1 MWAQILLLVR
11 GAAPANFAMV
21 MSTGIVSI
29 ALHLLGCEAGALIL
43 FYINIVMFF
52 WLWAV
57 YIWRLFQFPGAF
69 FDDMR
74 NHARGPGYLTI
85 VAGTGLL
92 ANQCA
97 LLWGRYDLAYALF
110 WLALAVWLF
119 FIWADFIALFTAKE
133 KMPLEKG
140 INGGWLLNTVS
151 CQALVILGC
160 VIIGHTS
167 WDRETAFLLLS
178 GLYGIG
184 YMLYLVV
191 ITLITYRLCYK
202 PLPPEEL
209 DPSYWVNAGA
219 VAITTLAGSELILRA
234 PDSQFLQDILP
245 FIKGMTLMAWAFAA
259 WWVVLLLALGVWRH
273 AARKYPF
280 AYVPTYWSMVFPM
293 GMFTACTIMFSKAVH
308 MPLLMAVP
316 HLFIYVALIGWLG
329 TFGGMGHHLWKKLF
343 KADSPAQ
350 N

>member
-1 MWAQILLLVR
+1 MRAQILLLVR

-29 ALHLLGCEAGALIL
+29 ALHLLGCEAGALAL
-43 FYINIVMFF
+43 CYINIVMFF
-52 WLWAV
+52 WLWVV
-57 YIWRLFQFPGAF
+57 YIWRLSRFPGAF
-69 FDDMR
+69 LADMCS
-74 NHARGPGYLTI
+74 HARGPGYLTI

-110 WLALAVWLF
+110 CLALAVWLF
-119 FIWADFIALFTAKE
+119 FIWADFIALFTDRE

-151 CQALVILGC
+151 CQALVISGC
-160 VIIGHTS
+160 VIVGHTG
-167 WDRETAFLLLS
+167 WDKETAFLLFT

-184 YMLYLVV
+184 YMLYLIV
-191 ITLITYRLCYK
+191 ITLITYRLCYR

-219 VAITTLAGSELILRA
+219 VAITTLAGSELMLHA
-234 PDSQFLQDILP
+234 PDSPFIQDVLP
-245 FIKGMTLMAWAFAA
+245 FIKGMTLMAWMFAA
-259 WWVVLLLALGVWRH
+259 WWVVLLFALGVWRH
-273 AARKYPF
+273 VVRKYPF

-293 GMFTACTIMFSKAVH
+293 GMFTACTIMFSKAVQ
-308 MPLLMAVP
+308 MPVLMIVP
-316 HLFIYVALIGWLG
+316 RLFIYIALVAWLG
-329 TFGGMGHHLWKKLF
+329 TFAGMGHHLWKTLF
-343 KADSPAQ
+343 RADSVVQ

>member
-1 MWAQILLLVR
+1 MLTQILSLVR

-29 ALHLLGCEAGALIL
+29 ALHLLGCETGAMVL

-57 YIWRLFQFPGAF
+57 YITRIFYFPGAF
-69 FDDMR
+69 IADMR

-110 WLALAVWLF
+110 WLALASWLF
-119 FIWADFIALFTAKE
+119 FIWADFFSLFTNKE
-133 KMPLEKG
+133 KMPIEKG

-151 CQALVILGC
+151 CQALVIVAC
-160 VIIGHTS
+160 VIIEHTT
-167 WDRETAFLLLS
+167 WDKETAFLLIS
-178 GLYGIG
+178 GLYGVG
-184 YMLYLVV
+184 YMLYIVV
-191 ITLITYRLCYK
+191 ITLITYRLCYM

-219 VAITTLAGSELILRA
+219 VAITTLAGSELILHA
-234 PDSQFLQDILP
+234 PDSQLLQDILP
-245 FIKGMTLMAWAFAA
+245 FIKGMTLMAWMFAA
-259 WWVVLLLALGVWRH
+259 WWVVLLFALGVWRH
-273 AARKYPF
+273 VVRKYPF
-280 AYVPTYWSMVFPM
+280 VYVPTYWSMVFPM
-293 GMFTACTIMFSKAVH
+293 GMFTACTIMFSKAMH
-308 MPLLMAVP
+308 MPALMIVP
-316 HLFIYVALIGWLG
+316 HLFIYVGLIAWLA
-329 TFGGMGHHLWKKLF
+329 TFAGMGHNLWKSLF
-343 KADSPAQ
+343 TPDAAMP

>member
-1 MWAQILLLVR
+1 MHNRVLPIIQH
-11 GAAPANFAMV
+11 AAPANFAMV

-29 ALHLLGCEAGALIL
+29 ALHLLGYAAGALAL
-43 FYINIVMFF
+43 FYLNIVMFF
-52 WLWAV
+52 WLWVV
-57 YIWRLFQFPGAF
+57 YIWRLCRYPGSF
-69 FDDMR
+69 FNDMR

-110 WLALAVWLF
+110 WLALILWLF

-160 VIIGHTS
+160 VIIKHTS
-167 WDRETAFLLLS
+167 WDREMAFLLLT
-178 GLYGIG
+178 GLYGVG
-184 YMLYLVV
+184 YMLYIIV

-219 VAITTLAGSELILRA
+219 VAITTLAGSELILNA
-234 PDSQFLQDILP
+234 ADSPFLQELLP

-259 WWVVLLLALGVWRH
+259 WWVVLLLILGIWRH
-273 AARKYPF
+273 VVRKYPF
-280 AYVPTYWSMVFPM
+280 SYVPTYWSMVFPM
-293 GMFTACTIMFSKAVH
+293 GMFTACTIMFSKAMH
-308 MPLLMAVP
+308 MPGLMVVP
-316 HLFIYVALIGWLG
+316 HIFIFVALTGWLG
-329 TFGGMGHHLWKKLF
+329 TFGGMGHHLWKNLWPKDIS
-343 KADSPAQ
+343 KS
-350 N
+350 